1 MIPLLTL
8 VFLFLLASI
17 WLQVTS
23 CGLEFSTGDANSTKA
38 ATRLIEGRPQNLRA
52 AQGARNFSAAAYA
65 ACCGVSIE
73 NAMADPGSFS
83 NHLILEA
90 VSLLAAVMILL
101 AGVGYS
107 RKWASNDPGRAL
119 RMTAP
124 ISVLLLA
131 APRLLQGALSKIF
144 RGAPTQLSRQQ
155 NLQALISQSSAELGS
170 EASVMMHGIL
180 DLPSRQAR
188 HAMTPIPAVATVSHK
203 ASINQAAQ
211 QCADSGHTRLL
222 VTKERPQGPITGL
235 VHAASLMAEIMAGNG
250 SKPIAPIVSEALLVP
265 ADSPL
270 DKLLLYLQHQR
281 QYLAVVVDEYAA
293 VLGVISV
300 EDIIEEVVGEIE
312 DESDLQNNDMRQL
325 PNGDLLASGYISISD
340 LSRLSVNLPPRSES
354 INSLGG
360 YVFDALGRLPRD
372 GDIITV
378 GAYTLQVQGM
388 EASRVAWVVISEIVD

>member
-1 MIPLLTL
+1 MIPLLIVAL
-8 VFLFLLASI
+8 LFLLASI
-17 WLQVTS
+17 WLQATS
-23 CGLEFSTGDANSTKA
+23 CGLEFSTDDANATKA
-38 ATRLIEGRPQNLRA
+38 AARLIERRSQNLRA
-52 AQGARNFSAAAYA
+52 AHGTRNFGAAAYA
-65 ACCGVSIE
+65 ACCGVLIE
-73 NAMADPGSFS
+73 NAMAEPSSFS
-83 NHLILEA
+83 SHLLPGA
-90 VSLLAAVMILL
+90 VSLLAAIMILL

-107 RKWASNDPGRAL
+107 RRWASEDPERAL
-119 RMTAP
+119 RLTTP

-131 APRLLQGALSKIF
+131 APRLLQGALSKMVGGVPI
-144 RGAPTQLSRQQ
+144 QLSRQQ

-180 DLPSRQAR
+180 DLPLRQAR

-203 ASINQAAQ
+203 ASVNQAAQ
-211 QCADSGHTRLL
+211 QCAESGHTRLL

-235 VHAASLMAEIMAGNG
+235 VHAASLMAELMDGNG
-250 SKPIAPIVSEALLVP
+250 SKPITDLISEALLVP

-300 EDIIEEVVGEIE
+300 EDILEEVVGEIE
-312 DESDLQNNDMRQL
+312 DESDLQNNDLRQL

-340 LSRLSVNLPPRSES
+340 LSRLSVSLPPRSDS

-372 GDIITV
+372 GDIVTA

-388 EASRVAWVVISEIVD
+388 EASRIAWVVISEIVD